1 MLIKIGVLSFITT
14 FQNYYLEELLVI
26 FFALT
31 PLTHPSKRLKEAFFR
46 RCFSKKAFLKIL
58 QYFQETSTG
67 FSCKYSE
74 IVENTIFYRT
84 PVMTERLKSILEK
97 VYHGV

>member
-1 MLIKIGVLSFITT
+1 M
-14 FQNYYLEELLVI
+14 
-26 FFALT
+26 
-31 PLTHPSKRLKEAFFR
+31 
-46 RCFSKKAFLKIL
+46 FSQKGFPKIL

-74 IVENTIFYRT
+74 IVENSIFNRT
-84 PVMTERLKSILEK
+84 PVMTERLKPILEM

>member
-1 MLIKIGVLSFITT
+1 MLIKIGVLPFITT
-14 FQNYYLEELLVI
+14 FQNYYLEELLFI
-26 FFALT
+26 FFA
-31 PLTHPSKRLKEAFFR
+31 LTHPSKRLKEAFFR
-46 RCFSKKAFLKIL
+46 RCFPKKAFLKIL